1 MLSEPDTGITLV
13 IFYVPLEPCGNLML
27 VERIDG
33 RFYIV
38 KNDELLIDRSWT
50 SEEAP
55 QVLAM
60 FNSMKLSAKI
70 KKFPK
75 VRSAIAPMQP
85 DSAHRNAGGRSQK
98 SDVVGLGRRSG
109 PRAAS
114 QND

>member
-13 IFYVPLEPCGNLML
+13 IFYVPLEPSGNLML
-27 VERIDG
+27 VERLDG

-55 QVLAM
+55 QVLAI
-60 FNSMKLSAKI
+60 FNSLKLAAKI

-75 VRSAIAPMQP
+75 VMRGAAAVELEAVHRDIQP
-85 DSAHRNAGGRSQK
+85 I
-98 SDVVGLGRRSG
+98 
-109 PRAAS
+109 P
-114 QND
+114 